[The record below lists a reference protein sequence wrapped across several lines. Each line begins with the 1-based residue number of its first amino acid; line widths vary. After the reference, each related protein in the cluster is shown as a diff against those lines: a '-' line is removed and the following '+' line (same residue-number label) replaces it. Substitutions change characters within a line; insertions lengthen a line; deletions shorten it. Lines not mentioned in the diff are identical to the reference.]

1 MTNSPAY
8 RPASSFSPEAVEEA
22 KTDAGLRCMSDLMI
36 VFSRTDRH
44 VPMIAIVALS
54 QRYPISF
61 ETFELLLNALVANEL
76 VGYCLNRD
84 KIEDS
89 TMFGTDK
96 LRMVMGCKGAGVPD

>member
-8 RPASSFSPEAVEEA
+8 RPAQSFSPEAIQEA
-22 KTDAGLRCMSDLMI
+22 QTDAGLKVMSDLMI
-36 VFSRTDRH
+36 VLARTDRH
-44 VPMIAIVALS
+44 VPMIALVALS
-54 QRYPISF
+54 QRYPIQF
-61 ETFELLLNALVANEL
+61 ETFELLLNALVANDL
-76 VGYCLNRD
+76 AGYRLNPD

>member
-8 RPASSFSPEAVEEA
+8 RPASSFSPQAIEEA

-36 VFSRTDRH
+36 VLSKTDRH

-54 QRYPISF
+54 QRYPIQF
-61 ETFELLLNALVANEL
+61 ETFELILNALLCNDL
-76 VGYCLNRD
+76 VGYRLNTEN
-84 KIEDS
+84 IEDS
-89 TMFGTDK
+89 SMFGTDK